1 LARFCAEDKFT
12 DWHRED
18 KKISKIPE
26 TWPLLGP
33 DHIPYRLVLLSRFID
48 RQTSRQLREST
59 GLTAAEWRVLAHI
72 VVLGESNSSRIADAA
87 ASDAAEVS
95 RAAKELERKGL
106 ITRRKNPE
114 NRTKLILAITKKG
127 QALYDRARSSRLEYF
142 QWLLQDL
149 DSAEKAALDAAL
161 LKLVQRVD
169 IS

>member
-1 LARFCAEDKFT
+1 M
-12 DWHRED
+12 
-18 KKISKIPE
+18 
-26 TWPLLGP
+26 
-33 DHIPYRLVLLSRFID
+33 
-48 RQTSRQLREST
+48 
-59 GLTAAEWRVLAHI
+59 
-72 VVLGESNSSRIADAA
+72 VLGESSSSRIADAA
-87 ASDAAEVS
+87 ASDGAEVS

-127 QALYDRARSSRLEYF
+127 QALYDRARNSRLEYF

-169 IS
+169 IP